1 MATTSARKNS
11 KRKKAA
17 AQAQRAKARSEE
29 LKAREAQAEAQ
40 EAEETKDSASDA
52 KGNSTKA
59 EKASDSKK
67 SESKKDKKEP
77 LSADD
82 ERFMRVAKELESSQT
97 LKSPTPLWYK
107 VIMFSL
113 LVVGILWIIVYYIT
127 SGLYPVP
134 SIGGGNIGVGVG
146 ALMVSMLMMT
156 RWR

>member
-11 KRKKAA
+11 KRKKSA

-29 LKAREAQAEAQ
+29 LKAREAQAQ
-40 EAEETKDSASDA
+40 EAKESQEKTSEVKDS
-52 KGNSTKA
+52 STKA

-67 SESKKDKKEP
+67 SESKKAKKEP

-82 ERFMRVAKELESSQT
+82 ERFMRVARELESSQT